1 MKLSK
6 SFYYS
11 IYIDKSRRL
20 LNNMNINFS
29 QKQQKTGL
37 KSLHNYVL
45 PYLHRFSSVTMS
57 PSSGVIC
64 FNSFNRLLATSSCPW
79 EINAAICALT

>member
-11 IYIDKSRRL
+11 IYIDKFRGH

-29 QKQQKTGL
+29 QKQQKTSEE
-37 KSLHNYVL
+37 SLHNCDL
-45 PYLHRFSSVTMS
+45 
-57 PSSGVIC
+57 
-64 FNSFNRLLATSSCPW
+64 
-79 EINAAICALT
+79 